1 MGLFAMKLLLA
12 SALLVMFLGGC
23 GGGTSSAP
31 QGSAPRD
38 CLDEWNAPENAENRA
53 VVSKD
58 EDYRVAEVNLLSVSH
73 PAEGLPGDGC
83 AFLFHTDS
91 RFISIDGLWAGK
103 DLRWGTWLR
112 GSWSEEQQEATQDNA
127 SVEDD
132 GTLES
137 R

>member
-1 MGLFAMKLLLA
+1 VKLLLA
-12 SALLVMFLGGC
+12 GVVLAVFLAGC
-23 GGGTSSAP
+23 GGGEASSAP

-38 CLDEWNAPENAENRA
+38 CLGEWNAPTNAENRA
-53 VVSKD
+53 VVAKD
-58 EDYRVAEVNLLSVSH
+58 GEYRVAEVNLVSVSH
-73 PAEGLPGDGC
+73 PAKGLSGEGC
-83 AFLFHTDS
+83 SFLFHTDS